1 MGLVREDRR
10 AEMCERP
17 VTLDGK
23 RAMVT
28 GYKNRFATVRAFGSG
43 NGGPVEF
50 AWETVERVVANGG
63 DFRS

>member
-1 MGLVREDRR
+1 
-10 AEMCERP
+10 MCERP